1 MGAGFAPE
9 RNDLEQVV
17 DAYVAAWNEVDRAER
32 DRLLDEATTDDFVFE
47 GPTGR
52 FKGRAAVDGLI
63 AAMQERMPSATVVR
77 VGPAEAVEPF
87 VTFGWEIRTSGGARL
102 LGGVDAGELG
112 PDGRLIRVEM
122 QSMEA

>member
-1 MGAGFAPE
+1 MGTGFAPE

-17 DAYVAAWNEVDRAER
+17 DAYVAAWNEVDPAER

-77 VGPAEAVEPF
+77 VGSAEAVDPF
-87 VTFGWEIRTSGGARL
+87 VTFGWEIRTEAGARVL
-102 LGGVDAGELG
+102 AGVDAGELG
-112 PDGRLIRVEM
+112 PDGRLTRVEM